1 MTQQFQV
8 IGSSN
13 ARRNMRGDLQAM
25 QRILLSERLY
35 IEVLTCKR
43 YGGNLVTTARVW
55 QYEGYDVGFATTVM
69 FQDWSQQLISNRVRC
84 TIKAIEQQQAEGL
97 AMAQDLALGV
107 YNQYVSAG
115 KINIPV
121 EQSLAS
127 QVANGGGDA
136 WVAAAKSGQIMRI
149 M

>member
-13 ARRNMRGDLQAM
+13 ARRNMRGDLAAR
-25 QRILLSERLY
+25 QRIMLSESIY

-43 YGGNLVTTARVW
+43 YGGNLVTNARVW
-55 QYEGYDVGFATTVM
+55 TIEADGHASTM
-69 FQDWSQQLISNRVRC
+69 MCQDWSQQLISNRVRC
-84 TIKAIEQQQAEGL
+84 TIKAVEQQQAEGL